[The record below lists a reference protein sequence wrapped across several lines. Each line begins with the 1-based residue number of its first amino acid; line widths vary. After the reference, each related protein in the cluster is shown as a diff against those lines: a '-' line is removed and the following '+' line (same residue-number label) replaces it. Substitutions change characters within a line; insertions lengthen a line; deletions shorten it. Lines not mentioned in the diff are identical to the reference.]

1 MFERY
6 DPRGWGVSARDLGE
20 TALGLA
26 IPALLAVVVHWLL
39 FTLLRRIARASA
51 TEIDNAVIEAVRGP
65 ARWAMIA
72 IAVAIA
78 AQVDPLLGAGWAM
91 TASYLV
97 PALLGWVAYA
107 LVDGF
112 AAGLEVEAAAHQD
125 ASAMRGRRTRA
136 SILSRT
142 AKVAII
148 VITVSLVLFN
158 IPGVRQV
165 GVTLMASA
173 GLAALAVGAAAQPAL
188 KSLIAGLQV
197 ALTQPLRLGDMVKV
211 DGQTGR
217 VEEIR
222 WSFVTVRTWDERLLV
237 VPTARFIDGS
247 FENWSRVSERLTGPV
262 FLHLDPATDIG
273 PLRAEFERFVAAQPE
288 WDRRSASLLM
298 TEARPESIEL
308 RLSVSAATIADLWE
322 LRCKL
327 REHMIDWLRR
337 EMPDALIR
345 HRLAIGED
353 SEAAA
358 DGETVS
364 PPSARS

>member
-1 MFERY
+1 MFDRY
-6 DPRGWGVSARDLGE
+6 DPRGWGITTRD
-20 TALGLA
+20 ALDVAIGLA
-26 IPALLAVVVHWLL
+26 VPALLALALHWVV
-39 FTLLRRIARASA
+39 FALLRRVARASA
-51 TEIDNAVIEAVRGP
+51 TQIDNAIIEAVRGP

-78 AQVDPLLGAGWAM
+78 AQVDPLLGKGWAL
-91 TASYLV
+91 TANYLV

-107 LVDGF
+107 VVEGF
-112 AAGLEVEAAAHQD
+112 ASGLELEAVAHED
-125 ASAMRGRRTRA
+125 PSAMRARRTRV
-136 SILSRT
+136 SILART
-142 AKVAII
+142 AKVAILI
-148 VITVSLVLFN
+148 ITVSLILFN
-158 IPGVRQV
+158 IPGIRQV

-197 ALTQPLRLGDMVKV
+197 ALTQPLRLGDMVKI
-211 DGQTGR
+211 DGQAGR

-237 VPTARFIDGS
+237 VPTARFLDNT

-273 PLRAEFERFVAAQPE
+273 PVRAEFERFVAAQPE
-288 WDRRSASLLM
+288 WDKRSASLLM
-298 TEARPESIEL
+298 TEARPESVEL
-308 RLSVSAATIADLWE
+308 RLSVSAATIAGLWE

-327 REHMIDWLRR
+327 REHMLDWLRR

-345 HRLAIGED
+345 HRLAVGED
-353 SEAAA
+353 ELAAPG
-358 DGETVS
+358 DGAL
-364 PPSARS
+364 PG

>member
-6 DPRGWGVSARDLGE
+6 DPRGWGITTRD
-20 TALGLA
+20 ALEVAIGLA
-26 IPALLAVVVHWLL
+26 VPALLALAAHWLV
-39 FTLLRRIARASA
+39 FALLRRVARAS
-51 TEIDNAVIEAVRGP
+51 TTQIDNAVLDAVRGP
-65 ARWAMIA
+65 ARWAT

-78 AQVDPLLGAGWAM
+78 IAAQVGPLLGAGWAL
-91 TASYLV
+91 ASHYLV

-107 LVDGF
+107 VVDGF
-112 AAGLEVEAAAHQD
+112 AAGLEIEAIASED
-125 ASAMRGRRTRA
+125 PSAMRARRTRGA
-136 SILSRT
+136 ILSRT

-148 VITVSLVLFN
+148 VITVSLILFN

-197 ALTQPLRLGDMVKV
+197 ALTQPLRLGDMVKI
-211 DGQTGR
+211 DGQAGR

-237 VPTARFIDGS
+237 VPTARFLEGS

-262 FLHLDPATDIG
+262 FLHLDPATEIG
-273 PLRAEFERFVAAQPE
+273 PIRAEFERFVAAQAE
-288 WDRRSASLLM
+288 WDRRSASLDM
-298 TEARPESIEL
+298 TEARPESVEL
-308 RLSVSAATIADLWE
+308 RMSVSAATIGDLWT
-322 LRCKL
+322 LRTKL

-345 HRLAIGED
+345 HRLAFAGDDQAGAEN
-353 SEAAA
+353 A
-358 DGETVS
+358 VS
-364 PPSARS
+364 SPSNRS

>member
-6 DPRGWGVSARDLGE
+6 DPRSWAITTGAAVEMAI
-20 TALGLA
+20 GLA
-26 IPALLAVVVHWLL
+26 VPVLFALALHWIA
-39 FTLLRRIARASA
+39 FALLRRVARASA
-51 TEIDNAVIEAVRGP
+51 TQIDNAIVEAVRLP

-72 IAVAIA
+72 IAIAIA
-78 AQVDPLLGAGWAM
+78 AQVDPRLGASWAVA
-91 TASYLV
+91 ASYLG
-97 PALLGWVAYA
+97 PALFGWVAYG
-107 LVDGF
+107 VIDGF
-112 AAGLEVEAAAHQD
+112 AAGLELETM
-125 ASAMRGRRTRA
+125 ASEDPTAMQARRTRVA
-136 SILSRT
+136 ILSRT

-148 VITVSLVLFN
+148 VITASLILFN
-158 IPGVRQV
+158 VPGIRQV

-173 GLAALAVGAAAQPAL
+173 GLAALVVGAAAQPAL
-188 KSLIAGLQV
+188 KSLIAGLQM
-197 ALTQPLRLGDMVKV
+197 ALTQPLRLGDMIKI
-211 DGQTGR
+211 DGQAGR

-273 PLRAEFERFVAAQPE
+273 PIRAEFESFVAGQKE

-298 TEARPESIEL
+298 TEARPESVEL
-308 RLSVSAATIADLWE
+308 RLSVSAATIGELWS

-337 EMPDALIR
+337 EMPDSLLR
-345 HRLAIGED
+345 QRPGPDDEEPERVD
-353 SEAAA
+353 DAA
-358 DGETVS
+358 GR
-364 PPSARS
+364 PI

>member
-1 MFERY
+1 MLDRY
-6 DPRGWGVSARDLGE
+6 DPRSWGITTGDVLGV
-20 TALGLA
+20 ALGLA
-26 IPALLAVVVHWLL
+26 IPTLAALALHWAL
-39 FTLLRRIARASA
+39 FALLRRVARTSA
-51 TEIDNAVIEAVRGP
+51 TQIDDAIIAAVRAP
-65 ARWAMIA
+65 ARWAMVA

-78 AQVDPLLGAGWAM
+78 ARIDPLLGAGWAL
-91 TASYLV
+91 TAHFLV

-107 LVDGF
+107 LVEG
-112 AAGLEVEAAAHQD
+112 ATTGLELQAVAEED
-125 ASAMRGRRTRA
+125 ASATRARRTRVA
-136 SILSRT
+136 ILGRT

-148 VITVSLVLFN
+148 IITLSLLLFN

-188 KSLIAGLQV
+188 KSLIAGLQM

-211 DGQTGR
+211 DGQAGR

-237 VPTARFIDGS
+237 VPTTRFLDGV

-262 FLHLDPATDIG
+262 FLHLDPAADIA
-273 PLRAEFERFVAAQPE
+273 PIRAEFERFVAAQSE
-288 WDRRSASLLM
+288 WDGRSASLLM
-298 TEARPESIEL
+298 TEARPESVEL
-308 RLSVSAATIADLWE
+308 RLSVSAATIGDLWM

-337 EMPDALIR
+337 EMPEALIR
-345 HRLAIGED
+345 HRVPM
-353 SEAAA
+353 
-358 DGETVS
+358 GETEGAGGDA
-364 PPSARS
+364 PPL